1 MGDETVESPV
11 KPIRPHVVGHR
22 GDELAKALGGI
33 TISDMKH
40 KDLSAD
46 DMEKLVM
53 VLDPLL
59 GELKSKLRQK
69 EVANE
74 NVSGESRGDLDAEK
88 SGGLRPGDLDEL
100 ELREEEREKKKKE
113 ERRRQNQKEKE
124 KQVDKA
130 KENSRC
136 FMSQDIREKYK
147 DENKKDLLGELKLKL
162 MQKEVANENISGE
175 SRGDPDAEKS
185 GGLRPGD
192 LDELELRE
200 EEREKKKK

>member
-1 MGDETVESPV
+1 MG
-11 KPIRPHVVGHR
+11 
-22 GDELAKALGGI
+22 
-33 TISDMKH
+33 
-40 KDLSAD
+40 
-46 DMEKLVM
+46 
-53 VLDPLL
+53 

-88 SGGLRPGDLDEL
+88 RGGLRPGDLDEL
-100 ELREEEREKKKKE
+100 ELREEEREK
-113 ERRRQNQKEKE
+113 KEKE

-147 DENKKDLLGELKLKL
+147 DENKKKDLLGELKSKL

-192 LDELELRE
+192 LDELELRK
-200 EEREKKKK
+200 EEREKKKKEERRRQNQKEKEKQVDKAKEN